1 MNPVFRGR
9 LRAFCPHLFY
19 YTRGVWTSLCM
30 KRDLY
35 RVVVQLAI
43 TSPHHWFVCTV
54 FFSSKSTYFLL
65 IYGRI
70 SWITNVGKFS
80 FSASLQ
86 ISENQ
91 RVDPLGSWMDFVK
104 RPVGNFPG
112 KCRKRKRPL
121 VNPVD
126 WLAVFRTITFF
137 IQFEAW
143 QYYAL
148 LSSTSRAHPVLQVLL
163 AHRDLLALR
172 ELKWPRK
179 FFSRSSK
186 RWLKVGQCSFFHPGY
201 ISASLRATKLLF
213 QKTCRQKPDD
223 RLRNFY
229 VHHIFGVSSYY
240 HGGTVWM
247 ICTVLTWTCFS
258 VRGYREEISGT
269 GQTNQPQPATDCS
282 AHPGGDDLLPTNRG
296 GFPLQAQGTRG
307 GRQEDSGGAPELS
320 DGMFV
325 WNQVNVYGLVQ
336 LRSLCMAEK
345 EQFWLIL
352 LCMVTRSILTHL
364 PLCLNYVW
372 KSECLVIIA

>member
-19 YTRGVWTSLCM
+19 YTRELWTSLCM

-65 IYGRI
+65 IYSRI

-201 ISASLRATKLLF
+201 ISASLRGYKVVVSENLQTKTRWPFAQFLCPPHFWCFVILPWWNSLNDLHCSDLDMF
-213 QKTCRQKPDD
+213 FCQRLQRGDQRHWTDKPAPA
-223 RLRNFY
+223 
-229 VHHIFGVSSYY
+229 SY
-240 HGGTVWM
+240 
-247 ICTVLTWTCFS
+247 
-258 VRGYREEISGT
+258 R
-269 GQTNQPQPATDCS
+269 
-282 AHPGGDDLLPTNRG
+282 
-296 GFPLQAQGTRG
+296 
-307 GRQEDSGGAPELS
+307 
-320 DGMFV
+320 
-325 WNQVNVYGLVQ
+325 
-336 LRSLCMAEK
+336 
-345 EQFWLIL
+345 L
-352 LCMVTRSILTHL
+352 LCSPWRGWPPTD
-364 PLCLNYVW
+364 
-372 KSECLVIIA
+372 E